1 MRSTSISSPLR
12 RIRTSAPRAPAVE
25 QRWGERILQQNLE
38 LRQGRFGAGEP
49 EGTQQGRA
57 QRRIVVLLEPGLE
70 VLRERKLRQRAVPI
84 PLGLLDLAASHY
96 LNFKEILGSFRR
108 TFSKNL

>member
-1 MRSTSISSPLR
+1 M
-12 RIRTSAPRAPAVE
+12 
-25 QRWGERILQQNLE
+25 GERILQQNLE
-38 LRQGRFGAGEP
+38 FRQGRFGAGEP